1 MKTLLL
7 AALFSTF
14 LFNTPTIYELKTNSI
29 EEGKQI
35 NFSDYKGK
43 KILIVNTACKS
54 PYTFQIEAMQ
64 QLYSA
69 YREKLV
75 VIAFPAGNDFGDQEL
90 KTNKQIQ
97 AFFRDSYGA
106 TFPITEQT
114 TVKGTNCH
122 PVFQYLIEEAKKMAV
137 TEPVKWNF
145 TKFLL
150 DENGQLIKV
159 FPADISPL
167 SPDITSLLN
176 NTKQPWSLD

>member
-7 AALFSTF
+7 AILSSSF
-14 LFNTPTIYELKTNSI
+14 LFNTPSIHDYKTNAI

-35 NFSDYKGK
+35 NFAAFKGK
-43 KILIVNTACKS
+43 KILIVNTACNS
-54 PYTFQIEAMQ
+54 PYTFQVEGLQ

-75 VIAFPAGNDFGDQEL
+75 VVAFPAGGDFGDQEL

-97 AFFRDSYGA
+97 QFLRSSYGV
-106 TFPITEQT
+106 TFPITEMT
-114 TVKGTNCH
+114 SVKGEHQH
-122 PVFQYLIEEAKKMAV
+122 PVFNYLIAEAKKMGLDD
-137 TEPVKWNF
+137 PIIKWNF

-159 FPADISPL
+159 FPADIPPL
-167 SPDITSLLN
+167 SSTITSVLN
-176 NTKQPWSLD
+176 NSQNWSLN